1 MGLRINQNIAALNAS
16 RNLRNTDNAMSK
28 SLERL
33 SSGFRINSA
42 ADDPAGLIISENLRA
57 QIDGLGQAVKNSSAA
72 VNVVRTAEAA
82 LDETLKQLRAI
93 RTLALDALNTG
104 SSDKTARAADQTQIE
119 SSIATINRI
128 GANTQFGKIKLLNGS
143 SGVRGSSNS
152 NDLEFI
158 AGSTKTVAGT
168 FDTNIATIAT
178 KGTKTFAIANE
189 FETADAG
196 GAAIALTAGNAV
208 SFQVDFG
215 TGLGT
220 ADTKALG
227 VQLTAAGL
235 KNDITQTGVKVRFDA
250 ENAIAYVAVD
260 RTAADADNVVDASL
274 LENMNGTTLGKIVN
288 FSKATGVEEIRVT
301 GRFAGQGFKIDDNNI
316 DGRSAGFSTQ
326 TGAVVAAAAVLNF
339 GDAADS
345 EGAAFDI
352 DFGVGLST
360 AAKAILGESLAEGGL
375 VNSSETFNTNSTLTV
390 TLNKTTAVVTVTAA
404 ELTTSDIAAATAGQ
418 TVAAALQAST
428 SNISDFVTFG
438 SAAANTTIDLL
449 SARAITVN
457 NNATAAAAA
466 GVGAAVTSGFTGQT
480 LTGVGGQTAAVVATL
495 GAGTGLAIAD
505 IKVIGETLTINDST
519 IVKIAAGTALT
530 SVISRINSAIE
541 ADEIKVKASFK
552 ADTANSDQN
561 QLIFSNTEFGD
572 DLTTVKSTNA
582 NTLSQYLGIGTSLQ
596 NVQGKDLAGT
606 INGVKATGD
615 GQFMTLDSTG
625 DKANGVKVK
634 YTSTSTTL
642 PTDGTLKTT
651 VTQNSLLFQV
661 GANSGQTVK
670 QSIED
675 VRSNNL
681 GKLATGLL
689 TSAKTVADINVLT
702 SDGAND
708 ALRLVDDAINTI
720 TTIRGNLGAFQANV
734 LESNINSL
742 GVAKENLSAA
752 ESAIRDADFADET
765 VEFTRNQ
772 ILLQAGTAILTQ
784 ANAIPQAV
792 LQLLQS

>member
-1 MGLRINQNIAALNAS
+1 MGLRINQNIAALNAA
-16 RNLRNTDNAMSK
+16 RNLRNTDTAMSK

-33 SSGFRINSA
+33 SSGYRINRA

-57 QIDGLGQAVKNSSAA
+57 QIAGIGQAVKNSANA
-72 VNVVRTAEAA
+72 NNVVRTAEAA
-82 LDETLKQLRAI
+82 LDEVLKQLRAV

-104 SSDKTARAADQTQIE
+104 SSDAVARAADQTQID

-128 GANTQFGKIKLLNGS
+128 GNSTQFGKIKLLNGS
-143 SGVRGSSNS
+143 SGVRGSTNS
-152 NDLEFI
+152 KDLEFI
-158 AGSTKTVAGT
+158 AGSTNTVAGT
-168 FDTNIATIAT
+168 FDTNISTIAT

-360 AAKAILGESLAEGGL
+360 AAKAILGDSLAEGGL

-404 ELTTSDIAAATAGQ
+404 ELTTSDIVAATAGQ

-428 SNISDFVTFG
+428 STISDFVTFG

-495 GAGTGLAIAD
+495 GAGTGLSIAD
-505 IKVIGETLTINDST
+505 IKVVGETLTINDST

-530 SVISRINSAIE
+530 SVVSRINAAIE
-541 ADEIKVKASFK
+541 ADDLNVKASFK
-552 ADTANSDQN
+552 ADTANSDLN
-561 QLIFSNTEFGD
+561 QLIFSNTKFGD

-582 NTLSQYLGIGTSLQ
+582 ETLSQYLGIGTSLQ
-596 NVQGKDLAGT
+596 NVQGKDVAGT

-615 GQFMTLDSTG
+615 GQFLTLTSTG
-625 DKANGVKVK
+625 DKADGIKVK
-634 YTSTSTTL
+634 YSSTSATL

-651 VTQNSLLFQV
+651 VTQNSLRYQI
-661 GANSGQTVK
+661 GANKGQDVR
-670 QSIED
+670 QSIQD
-675 VRSNNL
+675 VRSNKL
-681 GKLATGLL
+681 GKLATGLSTTA
-689 TSAKTVADINVLT
+689 TSVADINVT
-702 SDGAND
+702 TVKGAKD
-708 ALRLVDDAINTI
+708 ALKLVDDALNTI

-734 LESNINSL
+734 LESNINTL
-742 GVAKENLSAA
+742 GVAKENLAAA
-752 ESAIRDADFADET
+752 ESAIRDADFAEET
-765 VEFTRNQ
+765 VQFTRNQ

-792 LQLLQS
+792 LQLLA